1 MHTVA
6 RIILTLLWV
15 AIPALIHGQ
24 DFTAQSRDSQR
35 VTPQQLDYFLVQA
48 FNAPSST
55 QRLALNHI
63 GVQGQQSA
71 DGFLITSVLES
82 YPAHSAGLNRGD
94 IITTANGQPFHPVRS
109 FNPSAGS
116 SGAKQTTP
124 VPSKLSINRDGTPLT
139 VTVTPIYENLYD
151 SFRTAS
157 VASAQQFNSG
167 NKVVGYV
174 HLWALSRSSND
185 LISTQRLFEELAQC
199 DGIILDL
206 RDSFGFVDRE
216 HLELALSAGARM
228 KLDRPQGWLKTIN
241 SSLEDLP
248 GEAFRRPLAVLVN
261 ARTRGGPE
269 LLAHELGKLERI
281 VTMGKPTPGR
291 IGSYML
297 DRSTNTAEYQPATQT
312 LVDGEVFEE
321 SGLAPETVIEF
332 PLFDSRRDDPQ
343 FDAAFNQL
351 MGVI

>member
-6 RIILTLLWV
+6 RITQALLWV
-15 AIPALIHGQ
+15 VIPALTHGQ
-24 DFTAQSRDSQR
+24 DLAAQSRDSQR
-35 VTPQQLDYFLVQA
+35 VTSQQLDYYLAQA
-48 FNAPSST
+48 FNAPSSA

-63 GVQGQQSA
+63 GIQGQHSA

-82 YPAHSAGLNRGD
+82 YPAHRAGLNRGD
-94 IITTANGQPFHPVRS
+94 IITAANGQPFHPVRS
-109 FNPSAGS
+109 FNPSPGS

-124 VPSKLSINRDGTPLT
+124 VLSELNINRDGTLIS

-151 SFRTAS
+151 SFRAASAAS
-157 VASAQQFNSG
+157 VQQFNSG

-199 DGIILDL
+199 DGIVLDL
-206 RDSFGFVDRE
+206 RDSFGVVDRA
-216 HLELALSAGARM
+216 HLELALPAGASM
-228 KLDRPQGWLKTIN
+228 ELDRPQGWLKTIN

-291 IGSYML
+291 IGSYAL
-297 DRSTNTAEYQPATQT
+297 DRSANSADYRPAAET
-312 LVDGEVFEE
+312 LVDGKVFEDR
-321 SGLAPETVIEF
+321 GLAPETDIDF
-332 PLFDSRRDDPQ
+332 PITEPRRDDPQ